1 MSRSTV
7 YRYIDHYGINYERFS
22 QLSQT
27 DIEGEVQAVK
37 NDHPNA
43 GEVMVQGHLA
53 SRGLSV
59 QRQKVRQAIHAV
71 DPEGVENRKSK
82 PIR

>member
-1 MSRSTV
+1 MPDIARQLFLSRITV
-7 YRYIDHYGINYERFS
+7 CRYIDHYGINYERFS

-53 SRGLSV
+53 SRGFSV
-59 QRQKVRQAIHAV
+59 QRQKLRQVIQRC
-71 DPEGVENRKSK
+71 GK
-82 PIR
+82 